1 MLVLFAP
8 FDNFLR
14 PLYICSL
21 DLFSENIHCNLQRD
35 CRQAKGYILDFPEV
49 SRDQVRIRL
58 CGGEQFGQE
67 HLGHQLCAADSS
79 YDDYST
85 AALNKKAYFPVGK
98 TVI

>member
-1 MLVLFAP
+1 MLFAP
-8 FDNFLR
+8 FDNFRRQLT
-14 PLYICSL
+14 ICSF
-21 DLFSENIHCNLQRD
+21 DSVSENIHCNLQRY
-35 CRQAKGYILDFPEV
+35 CCQAKGYILDLPEV
-49 SRDQVRIRL
+49 SSDHVQVRL

-85 AALNKKAYFPVGK
+85 AALNKKADWPVST